1 MEKLIGVWNM
11 SKLQE
16 SNGTG
21 GWTDLTIWKNYW
33 MHFMDDSNGS
43 APFEFYQPFSYTF
56 VGPNQLKIKNQISWT
71 DEDWTMY
78 KIDNFTIANLDST
91 GLILEFVHE
100 GKQMR
105 QHYTRGT
112 TPNPLSFVAKYN
124 LLSANYFLGF
134 IFTGYSFVTDL
145 TACTGS
151 PFFTYADAYEF
162 INTMNILISPYY
174 LPKEEEWRS
183 IVPDN
188 NNHVNLKQ
196 FMNSPGVSETVMIQG
211 KTFTMISDFVT
222 YDAGASYAIR
232 YKGTSM
238 VSAWKYEY
246 ISDGNNTYLKITS
259 RNLYGQ
265 TLPYIDD
272 VSEAT
277 FWNNNN
283 TNDVVRYFP
292 ASGYNDGEV
301 KEVGTNGYFLSSTP
315 SGKGLVSLMSFGE
328 DSAYSNYV
336 DKDTNQYTVRLFT
349 IKPVQ

>member
-1 MEKLIGVWNM
+1 
-11 SKLQE
+11 
-16 SNGTG
+16 
-21 GWTDLTIWKNYW
+21 
-33 MHFMDDSNGS
+33 
-43 APFEFYQPFSYTF
+43 
-56 VGPNQLKIKNQISWT
+56 
-71 DEDWTMY
+71 
-78 KIDNFTIANLDST
+78 
-91 GLILEFVHE
+91 
-100 GKQMR
+100 
-105 QHYTRGT
+105 
-112 TPNPLSFVAKYN
+112 
-124 LLSANYFLGF
+124 
-134 IFTGYSFVTDL
+134 
-145 TACTGS
+145 
-151 PFFTYADAYEF
+151 
-162 INTMNILISPYY
+162 MNILISPYY

-211 KTFTMISDFVT
+211 KTLTMISDFVT

-246 ISDGNNTYLKITS
+246 ISDGNNTHLKITS

-292 ASGYNDGEV
+292 ASGYYDDVV